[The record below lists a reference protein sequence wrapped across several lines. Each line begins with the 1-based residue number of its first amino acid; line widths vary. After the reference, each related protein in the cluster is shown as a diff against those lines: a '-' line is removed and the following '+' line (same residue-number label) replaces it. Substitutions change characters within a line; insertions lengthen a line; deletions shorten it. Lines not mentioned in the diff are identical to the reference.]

1 MIKLNGFPDVNV
13 ISLKEHPERL
23 QSVIKKFNDEQF
35 YRIRSHRYKK
45 YEEGDCIIT
54 GEYVDKIPNSTKGA
68 VTSHLKTIKWWYEK
82 TKEETG
88 FFCEDDISLDT
99 LKYWNF
105 EWQEFYNKL
114 PKNFGA
120 IQLVLIKEQEF
131 GLSDLYFR
139 KRNWN
144 DWSACAYLLTRS
156 FAKKL
161 LDVYYKNDVFTLDYL
176 GIDIHK
182 RKIPCF
188 EYTLLPVSENILF
201 SLLEP
206 VYVAPL
212 FLEDV
217 KNFST
222 LSSEYTSLVNENNTL
237 QGLGHHNSY
246 NVVLDWWKSGGLS
259 LESMKNVDD
268 TFT

>member
-1 MIKLNGFPDVNV
+1 MIKLNGLPDVNV
-13 ISLKEHPERL
+13 ITLNEHPERL
-23 QSVIKKFNDEQF
+23 QSATKQFNDYGVF
-35 YRIRSHRYKK
+35 KIRAHRYKK
-45 YEEGDCIIT
+45 YEEGDCNIT
-54 GEYVDKIPNSTKGA
+54 GEYVHMIPNSTKGA
-68 VTSHLKTIKWWYEK
+68 VTSHLKAIKWWYEK
-82 TKEETG
+82 TKEDVG

-99 LKYWNF
+99 VKYWNF
-105 EWQEFYNKL
+105 EWQEFYDRL

-120 IQLVLIKEQEF
+120 VQLVLIREENF
-131 GLSDLYFR
+131 SFNELSFR

-161 LDVYYKNDVFTLDYL
+161 LDIYYKDDEFTLNYL
-176 GIDIHK
+176 GLDILK
-182 RKIPCF
+182 RRIPGY
-188 EYTLLPVSENILF
+188 EYTLVPVSENILF

-222 LSSEYTSLVNENNTL
+222 LSSEYTNLINENNTF

-246 NVVLDWWKSGGLS
+246 NTILSWWQSGGLS